1 MTAHNTLENLI
12 QEHPIL
18 RQMAAGEPVC
28 WTNPGLRPFA
38 EAATDNP
45 FGLEDALDAM
55 SRLERFAPY
64 IAQVFPET
72 AERGGIIE
80 SPVREVPAM
89 RARLE
94 ELWSLPLKGRL
105 FLKLDSQLPI
115 SGSIKARGGFY
126 EVMALAERLALKN
139 GILKPGD
146 CYSKLA
152 SPAAKETFGRYS
164 LAVGSTGNL
173 GLSVGLMGAALG
185 FKTTVHMSGDARQ
198 WKKDLLRQRGVTVVE
213 YPEDYSKA
221 VAAGRALAAADPFCH
236 FVDDESSRDLFLGYA
251 VAGLRLKRQLAD
263 AGIRPDA
270 AHPLCVY
277 LPCGVGGGPGG
288 VTFGLK
294 LAFGDAVSCYFAEP
308 TQAPAVIL
316 GLITGRDD
324 AISGQDLGLPGK
336 TAADGL
342 AVSRPSALVCRA
354 MRSLVSGLYTM
365 RDDTLYLLL
374 HHLFQTEGI
383 FLEPSALAGF
393 PGVRHVECGGFGP
406 HPNAAQGTHLVW
418 CTGGSLV
425 PEQERH
431 TYLVMGE
438 KCANEAMSY

>member
-1 MTAHNTLENLI
+1 MSTHNTLEKLV
-12 QEHPIL
+12 QEYPIL

-28 WTNPGLRPFA
+28 WPNSHLRPFT
-38 EAATDNP
+38 EAALDNP
-45 FGLEDALDAM
+45 FALEDALDALA
-55 SRLERFAPY
+55 RLERFAPY
-64 IAQVFPET
+64 LAQVFPET
-72 AERGGIIE
+72 AQHGGIIE
-80 SPVREVPAM
+80 SPVQEAPAM
-89 RARLE
+89 KARLE
-94 ELWSLPLKGRL
+94 ALWNLPVLGRL
-105 FLKLDSQLPI
+105 FLKLDSQLPV

-126 EVMALAERLALKN
+126 EVLALAERLALKN

-152 SPAAKETFGRYS
+152 SPTAKEAFGKYS

-173 GLSVGLMGAALG
+173 GLSVGLMGAKLG

-221 VAAGRALAAADPFCH
+221 VAAGRALAASDPFCH
-236 FVDDESSRDLFLGYA
+236 FVDDESSRDLFLGYT
-251 VAGLRLKRQLAD
+251 VAGLRLKRQLRD
-263 AGIRPDA
+263 AGICPSPE
-270 AHPLCVY
+270 HPLCVY

-354 MRSLVSGLYTM
+354 MRSIVSGLYTM
-365 RDDTLYLLL
+365 RDETLYLLL

-393 PGVRHVECGGFGP
+393 PGVRHLAQGNFGP
-406 HPNAAQGTHLVW
+406 CPNPAQSTHLIW

-425 PEQERH
+425 PEQERQA
-431 TYLVMGE
+431 YLTMGE
-438 KCANEAMSY
+438 KCAAEAAPY